1 MAHLTWNLRFF
12 DIFENILINAII
24 YNENPVIEMLVK
36 INEGSNGEHK
46 KYLKIEFIDNGIGMS
61 DALKKIVFI
70 KGFET
75 EKRTKGMG
83 LGLSLVREVVES
95 YNGEI
100 KVENRVKDDHT
111 KGSNFILTFPLSS

>member
-1 MAHLTWNLRFF
+1 
-12 DIFENILINAII
+12 
-24 YNENPVIEMLVK
+24 MLVK
-36 INEGSNGEHK
+36 INECSNGEHK

-75 EKRTKGMG
+75 EKRTKGMC

-100 KVENRVKDDHT
+100 KVENRVKDDYT